1 MELVKNKVYLRRYGN
16 KGDKMNKKIVL
27 IIGTILLLLDQI
39 IKCIV
44 INNNFVLIPG
54 FLNLTYTENT
64 GIAFGLNENNVILII
79 LVNIVILGIIIK
91 FLKENMDKIDMLEFI
106 SLILVLVG
114 GVGNLID
121 RIFRGHVID
130 FININLFN
138 FPVFNMADTYI
149 TVGAI
154 ILLIVIIKQFF
165 IKNESK

>member
-1 MELVKNKVYLRRYGN
+1 
-16 KGDKMNKKIVL
+16 MNKKIVL
-27 IIGTILLLLDQI
+27 IIGAILLLLDQI
-39 IKCIV
+39 IKFIV
-44 INNNFVLIPG
+44 IDNNFVLIPG
-54 FLNLTYTENT
+54 FLNLSYTENT

-79 LVNIVILGIIIK
+79 LVNVVILGIIIK

-138 FPVFNMADTYI
+138 FPVFNMADIYI

-165 IKNESK
+165 IKNELE

>member
-1 MELVKNKVYLRRYGN
+1 
-16 KGDKMNKKIVL
+16 MNKKIVL
-27 IIGTILLLLDQI
+27 IIGAILLLLDQI
-39 IKCIV
+39 IKFIV
-44 INNNFVLIPG
+44 IDNNFVLIPG
-54 FLNLTYTENT
+54 FLNLSYTENT

-114 GVGNLID
+114 GFGNLID

-130 FININLFN
+130 FININLFY
-138 FPVFNMADTYI
+138 FPVFNMADIYI

-165 IKNESK
+165 IKNELE

>member
-1 MELVKNKVYLRRYGN
+1 
-16 KGDKMNKKIVL
+16 MNKKIVL
-27 IIGTILLLLDQI
+27 IIGAILLLLDQI
-39 IKCIV
+39 IKFIV
-44 INNNFVLIPG
+44 IDNNFVLIPG
-54 FLNLTYTENT
+54 FLNLSYTENT

-114 GVGNLID
+114 GFGNLID

-138 FPVFNMADTYI
+138 FPVFNMADIYI

-165 IKNESK
+165 IKNELE

>member
-1 MELVKNKVYLRRYGN
+1 
-16 KGDKMNKKIVL
+16 MNKKIVL
-27 IIGTILLLLDQI
+27 IIGAILLLLDQI
-39 IKCIV
+39 IKFIV
-44 INNNFVLIPG
+44 IDNNFVLIPG
-54 FLNLTYTENT
+54 FLNLSYTENT

-79 LVNIVILGIIIK
+79 LVNVVILGIIIK

-114 GVGNLID
+114 GFGNLID

-138 FPVFNMADTYI
+138 FPVFNMADIYI

-165 IKNESK
+165 IKNELE

>member
-1 MELVKNKVYLRRYGN
+1 
-16 KGDKMNKKIVL
+16 MNKKIVL
-27 IIGTILLLLDQI
+27 IIGAILLLLDQI
-39 IKCIV
+39 IKFIA
-44 INNNFVLIPG
+44 IDNNFVLIPG
-54 FLNLTYTENT
+54 FLNLSYTENT

-79 LVNIVILGIIIK
+79 LVNVVILGIIIK

-114 GVGNLID
+114 GFGNLID

-138 FPVFNMADTYI
+138 FPVFNMADIYI

-165 IKNESK
+165 IKNELE

>member
-1 MELVKNKVYLRRYGN
+1 
-16 KGDKMNKKIVL
+16 MNKKIVL
-27 IIGTILLLLDQI
+27 IIGAILLLLDQI
-39 IKCIV
+39 IKFIV
-44 INNNFVLIPG
+44 IDNNFVLIPG
-54 FLNLTYTENT
+54 FLNLSYTENT

-79 LVNIVILGIIIK
+79 LVDVVILGIIIK

-114 GVGNLID
+114 GFGNLID

-138 FPVFNMADTYI
+138 FPVFNMADIYI

-165 IKNESK
+165 IKNELE

>member
-27 IIGTILLLLDQI
+27 IIGAILLLLDQI

>member
-1 MELVKNKVYLRRYGN
+1 
-16 KGDKMNKKIVL
+16 MNKKIVL
-27 IIGTILLLLDQI
+27 IIGAILLLLDQI
-39 IKCIV
+39 IKFIV
-44 INNNFVLIPG
+44 IDNNFVLIPG
-54 FLNLTYTENT
+54 FLNLSYTENT

-79 LVNIVILGIIIK
+79 LVNVVILGIIIK

-106 SLILVLVG
+106 SLILVIVVG
-114 GVGNLID
+114 FRNLID

-138 FPVFNMADTYI
+138 FPVFNMADIYI

-165 IKNESK
+165 IKNELE

>member
-1 MELVKNKVYLRRYGN
+1 
-16 KGDKMNKKIVL
+16 MNKKIVL
-27 IIGTILLLLDQI
+27 IIGAILLLLDQI
-39 IKCIV
+39 IKFIV
-44 INNNFVLIPG
+44 IDNNFVLIPG
-54 FLNLTYTENT
+54 FLNLSYTENT

-79 LVNIVILGIIIK
+79 LVNVVILGIIIK

-114 GVGNLID
+114 GFGNLID

-138 FPVFNMADTYI
+138 FPVFNMADIYI

-165 IKNESK
+165 IKNELK

>member
-1 MELVKNKVYLRRYGN
+1 
-16 KGDKMNKKIVL
+16 MNKKIVL

-39 IKCIV
+39 IKFIV
-44 INNNFVLIPG
+44 IDNNFVLIPG
-54 FLNLTYTENT
+54 FLNLSYTENT

-114 GVGNLID
+114 GFGNLID

-138 FPVFNMADTYI
+138 FPVFNMADIYI

-165 IKNESK
+165 IKNELE

>member
-138 FPVFNMADTYI
+138 FPVFNMADIYI

>member
-1 MELVKNKVYLRRYGN
+1 
-16 KGDKMNKKIVL
+16 MNKKIVM
-27 IIGTILLLLDQI
+27 IIGSILLLLDQI
-39 IKCIV
+39 IKFIV
-44 INNNFVLIPG
+44 IDNNFVLIPG
-54 FLNLTYTENT
+54 FLNLSYTENT

-79 LVNIVILGIIIK
+79 LVNVVILGIIIK

-114 GVGNLID
+114 GFGNLID

-138 FPVFNMADTYI
+138 FPVFNMADIYI

-165 IKNESK
+165 IKNELE

>member
-1 MELVKNKVYLRRYGN
+1 
-16 KGDKMNKKIVL
+16 MNKKIVL

-79 LVNIVILGIIIK
+79 LVNVVILGIIIK

-114 GVGNLID
+114 GFGNLID

-138 FPVFNMADTYI
+138 FPVFNMADIYI

-165 IKNESK
+165 IKNELE